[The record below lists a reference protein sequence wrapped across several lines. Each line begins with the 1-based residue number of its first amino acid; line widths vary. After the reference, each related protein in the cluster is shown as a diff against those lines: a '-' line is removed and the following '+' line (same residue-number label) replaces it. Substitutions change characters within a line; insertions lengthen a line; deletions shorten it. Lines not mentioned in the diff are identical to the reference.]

1 MSARS
6 KLLSLVLRHAPERA
20 GVTLD
25 PRGWVEVEALL
36 AGLAAQGEGM
46 SRAELEAIVRD
57 SDKKRFTLSPDG
69 ERIRA
74 AQGHSVGVEL
84 GLPDLAPPETLF
96 HGTAERSLAAILEQ
110 GLRPGARRK
119 VHLSADRDTARR
131 VGGRHG
137 RPVVLT
143 VAAGAMQREG
153 LRFQQAENGVWLTD
167 GVPPAYLA
175 EDLSP

>member
-25 PRGWVEVEALL
+25 PQGWVEVEALL
-36 AGLAAQGEGM
+36 AGLAARGEGM

-84 GLPDLAPPETLF
+84 GLPDLAPPENVLF
-96 HGTAERSLAAILEQ
+96 VCKLN
-110 GLRPGARRK
+110 
-119 VHLSADRDTARR
+119 
-131 VGGRHG
+131 
-137 RPVVLT
+137 PVVP
-143 VAAGAMQREG
+143 AHARMAWSRASIGAMHVVGHQ
-153 LRFQQAENGVWLTD
+153 
-167 GVPPAYLA
+167 
-175 EDLSP
+175 

>member
-1 MSARS
+1 M
-6 KLLSLVLRHAPERA
+6 
-20 GVTLD
+20 
-25 PRGWVEVEALL
+25 
-36 AGLAAQGEGM
+36 
-46 SRAELEAIVRD
+46 
-57 SDKKRFTLSPDG
+57 
-69 ERIRA
+69 
-74 AQGHSVGVEL
+74 
-84 GLPDLAPPETLF
+84 F

-110 GLRPGARRK
+110 GLRPGARCK